1 MLSQNHHRSRLCV
14 VAAVVAA
21 ALVAAACGSDDTTT
35 VPEPAAAT
43 TTAATT
49 QPAAPETTASVQE
62 PAVDVG
68 TGTTVETDELPSTT
82 TVSVVVSS
90 EAAADEEDPADAAQD
105 VPDQEPCPEGEHGH
119 DDECHDDDPAPE
131 PETITAAAPTTTAP
145 TAAVTTTTTA
155 APAAVTTTTTAAT
168 AAVTTTTTAATA
180 AVTTTTTA
188 APAAVTTTTTAATA
202 AVTTTT
208 TAAPEPVVATT
219 TTVPEVFCAEGLM
232 PMPEHATD
240 TDDGCRYEA
249 CDNGRTSDGWCR
261 GPDYVEVENPDDD
274 PGEPVEPSTDP
285 NDHPCQRQ
293 DDSADGLLGI
303 CTYREVR
310 YCFDHEW
317 LVCPGGGEPCPSV
330 SGPLAFSGRGGLNT
344 VRNPVLITTG
354 RWRADICLWDSPYG
368 ASGFSVGLWDA
379 ERWFVA
385 QVDSEWSNILE
396 VRGPESGELGVAEGR
411 WTVEFDAPFASVQY
425 QPISVFVSAAAGG
438 EWTVVFTRLEDDSD
452 TG

>member
-1 MLSQNHHRSRLCV
+1 MLSKNHHRSRLCV

-43 TTAATT
+43 TAAVAT

-90 EAAADEEDPADAAQD
+90 EAVADEEDPADAAQD

-119 DDECHDDDPAPE
+119 DGECHDNDPAPE

-145 TAAVTTTTTA
+145 TAAVTPTTTA
-155 APAAVTTTTTAAT
+155 PT
-168 AAVTTTTTAATA
+168 AAVTPTTTAPTA
-180 AVTTTTTA
+180 AVT
-188 APAAVTTTTTAATA
+188 P
-202 AVTTTT
+202 TT

-232 PMPEHATD
+232 PMPEYATD

-249 CDNGRTSDGWCR
+249 CDNERTSDGWCR
-261 GPDYVEVENPDDD
+261 GPDYVEVENPEDD

-317 LVCPGGGEPCPSV
+317 LVCPGGGGEPCPPTP
-330 SGPLAFSGRGGLNT
+330 GPLAFRGRGGLNSIDNVVPLT
-344 VRNPVLITTG
+344 AG

-368 ASGFSVGLWDA
+368 PSTFTVVLLDPGGFQAFQID
-379 ERWFVA
+379 
-385 QVDSEWSNILE
+385 
-396 VRGPESGELGVAEGR
+396 GR
-411 WTVEFDAPFASVQY
+411 WEFSLVNVDVTDGDEGVEEGNWSIEFDIPAVTARDTKTMWTT
-425 QPISVFVSAAAGG
+425 AAAGG
-438 EWTVVFTRLEDDSD
+438 EWTVTYIRLPAPDADGAD
-452 TG
+452 

>member
-1 MLSQNHHRSRLCV
+1 MLSKNHHRSRLCV

-43 TTAATT
+43 TAAVAT
-49 QPAAPETTASVQE
+49 QPAAPETAASVQE
-62 PAVDVG
+62 PAVDVE
-68 TGTTVETDELPSTT
+68 TGTTVETDELPSTAT
-82 TVSVVVSS
+82 AAVVVSS

-119 DDECHDDDPAPE
+119 DGECHDNDPAPE

-145 TAAVTTTTTA
+145 TAAATPTTTA
-155 APAAVTTTTTAAT
+155 PT
-168 AAVTTTTTAATA
+168 AAVTTTTTAPTA
-180 AVTTTTTA
+180 AVTPTTTA
-188 APAAVTTTTTAATA
+188 PTAAVTP
-202 AVTTTT
+202 TTTT

-232 PMPEHATD
+232 PMPEYATD

-249 CDNGRTSDGWCR
+249 CDNERTSDGWCR
-261 GPDYVEVENPDDD
+261 GPDYVEVENPEDD

-317 LVCPGGGEPCPSV
+317 LVCPGGGGEPCPPTPP
-330 SGPLAFSGRGGLNT
+330 GPLAFTGRGGLNT
-344 VRNPVLITTG
+344 VRNPVPITTG

-368 ASGFSVGLWDA
+368 ASAFSVGLWDA
-379 ERWFVA
+379 EGWFVA
-385 QVDSEWSNILE
+385 QVNSEWSNILE
-396 VRGPESGELGVAEGR
+396 VRGSESGELGVAEGR
-411 WTVEFDAPFASVQY
+411 WTIEFDAPFASGQN
-425 QPISVFVSAAAGG
+425 QPISVFVSADAGG